1 MFQLAS
7 LHPRSKCF
15 PPCSRSRSLIPK
27 SSYYFGP
34 PPPGSAYGSH
44 PVGQIGLHHP
54 REIIRVERDYTG
66 GELIQFAPI
75 YPLELEGRIT
85 PTQFLESM
93 NSINEILISAHS
105 FRHAMTD
112 NLLSVFTLHLS
123 TVLLNTHYEK
133 EMKRLQQLFDELNME
148 VYNPSG
154 LNLLWPHKVAFLFV
168 SLHNVNSWLLLNHF
182 IARD

>member
-1 MFQLAS
+1 
-7 LHPRSKCF
+7 
-15 PPCSRSRSLIPK
+15 
-27 SSYYFGP
+27 
-34 PPPGSAYGSH
+34 
-44 PVGQIGLHHP
+44 
-54 REIIRVERDYTG
+54 
-66 GELIQFAPI
+66 
-75 YPLELEGRIT
+75 
-85 PTQFLESM
+85 
-93 NSINEILISAHS
+93 
-105 FRHAMTD
+105 MTD

-133 EMKRLQQLFDELNME
+133 VCFLSIIFTSIDTLAQEMKRLQQLFDELNME

>member
-75 YPLELEGRIT
+75 YPLELEGRV
-85 PTQFLESM
+85 
-93 NSINEILISAHS
+93 
-105 FRHAMTD
+105 RHIFACLLHAPLTLVFSD
-112 NLLSVFTLHLS
+112 NADSVFR
-123 TVLLNTHYEK
+123 V
-133 EMKRLQQLFDELNME
+133 DEL
-148 VYNPSG
+148 YQ
-154 LNLLWPHKVAFLFV
+154 
-168 SLHNVNSWLLLNHF
+168 
-182 IARD
+182 RDSHIRA